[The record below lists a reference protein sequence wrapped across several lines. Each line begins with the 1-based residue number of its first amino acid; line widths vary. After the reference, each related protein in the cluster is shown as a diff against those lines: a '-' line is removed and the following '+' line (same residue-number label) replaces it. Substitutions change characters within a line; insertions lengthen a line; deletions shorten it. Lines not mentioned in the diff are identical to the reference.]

1 MEGEG
6 KVHNIL
12 TKKVL
17 SCHGITLLNRATNR
31 LHRTIQKLVFFLFC
45 LFVFFGLTFE
55 EAKLTFRLLLMRS
68 ITVSRYIFQNSNFRR
83 DTILCNRLASPYNNV
98 VLFGSQKY
106 VSTLNYSIFPY
117 ILVTSDFTIH
127 IKSISQSS
135 NFRAITILHNGL
147 FSLNGNDEFIPVSHN
162 SFDKFLI

>member
-12 TKKVL
+12 PKKVL
-17 SCHGITLLNRATNR
+17 SCHGITLSNRATNR

-68 ITVSRYIFQNSNFRR
+68 ITVSRYIFQNSSFRR

-147 FSLNGNDEFIPVSHN
+147 FSLSGNDEFIPVSHN
-162 SFDKFLI
+162 SFDKFLM